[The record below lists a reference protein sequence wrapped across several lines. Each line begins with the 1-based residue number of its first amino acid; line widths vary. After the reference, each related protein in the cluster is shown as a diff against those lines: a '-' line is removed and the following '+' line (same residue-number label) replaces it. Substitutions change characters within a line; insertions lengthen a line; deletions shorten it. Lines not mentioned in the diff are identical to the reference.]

1 MAAKVEWVR
10 GYRGIKIVTLPNG
23 SKLTSKIIAK
33 KLDLNKV
40 TAISRINAYID
51 NGDLKDLWR
60 GKNIK
65 MAEKNRAKKEVVELV
80 NFETHYEDGDLR
92 HYYDPDWKLLMQNI
106 GKYYE

>member
-92 HYYDPDWKLLMQNI
+92 HYYDPDWKLVMQNI
-106 GKYYE
+106 

>member
-60 GKNIK
+60 AKNIK
-65 MAEKNRAKKEVVELV
+65 MAENNRAKVELV

-92 HYYDPDWKLLMQNI
+92 HYYDPDWKLVMQNI
-106 GKYYE
+106 

>member
-60 GKNIK
+60 AKNIK
-65 MAEKNRAKKEVVELV
+65 MAENNRAKKDELV

-92 HYYDPDWKLLMQNI
+92 HYYDPDWKLVMQNI
-106 GKYYE
+106 

>member
-92 HYYDPDWKLLMQNI
+92 HYYDPDWKLVMQNI
-106 GKYYE
+106 GKIL

>member
-1 MAAKVEWVR
+1 MSVEIEWTR
-10 GYRGIKIVTLPNG
+10 GLHGIKIVTLPNG
-23 SKLTSKIIAK
+23 SKLTSKIIAE

-106 GKYYE
+106 

>member
-106 GKYYE
+106 

>member
-60 GKNIK
+60 AKNIK
-65 MAEKNRAKKEVVELV
+65 MAENNRAKKEVVELV

-106 GKYYE
+106 